1 MPESGQVPLTGE
13 AVVFAPA
20 RASRPAS
27 GKDGCPFCPGNE
39 SATLP
44 ELDAVRDGTEPD
56 SPGWRV
62 RAVPNLYPLVTL
74 PAGKHEVIVDDREHA
89 VVLSSESLL
98 IYRNRFAFYESQPW
112 ANAVVLFKN
121 VGRDGGAT
129 IEHPHAQLV
138 ALAEAPGRMRRMW
151 TNAWGWH
158 SERGECH
165 WCALLSRDAVYRN
178 DSFALTRP
186 AVARFD
192 GELLLLPAQHEA
204 SFASLSAKSADAFV
218 DAFAAAQQHLGEN
231 YNVLFFVPLRA
242 EGQPHLHWH
251 VSLVPRERRF
261 GGFEL
266 ATGMW
271 IVEDEDSGPRS
282 VM

>member
-1 MPESGQVPLTGE
+1 M
-13 AVVFAPA
+13 FAPS

-27 GKDGCPFCPGNE
+27 GKDRCPFCPGNE

-44 ELDAVRDGTEPD
+44 ELEAIRDGSEPD
-56 SPGWRV
+56 TPGWRV
-62 RAVPNLYPLVTL
+62 RAVPNLYPAVTM
-74 PAGKHEVIVDDREHA
+74 PAGKHEVIIDDREHA
-89 VVLSSESLL
+89 VVLSSDSLL
-98 IYRNRFAFYESQPW
+98 VYRSRFAYYESQPW
-112 ANAVVLFKN
+112 TNAVVLFKN

-138 ALAEAPGRMRRMW
+138 ALAEAPARLRRMW
-151 TNAWGWH
+151 TNAWGWYV
-158 SERGECH
+158 ERKQCH
-165 WCALLSRDAVYRN
+165 WCALLSCEPVYRN
-178 DSFALTRP
+178 DAFVLIRP
-186 AVARFD
+186 PVPRFD
-192 GELLLLPAQHEA
+192 GELLLLPVEHS
-204 SFASLSAKSADAFV
+204 SFAALDAAASEAFV
-218 DAFAAAQQHLGEN
+218 DAFVAAQQRLGEN
-231 YNVLFFVPLRA
+231 YNVLFFTPLRA